1 MTIVDITG
9 GICGFTTTVTTETTA
24 PYTAVFHLES
34 DCPNWRKVEEI
45 LGGEPLNAMEELFKD
60 KTTGTLN
67 SRVLEVSL
75 ATIPHVSCPVISGIL
90 KSIEVST
97 SLALPKDAAIS
108 FRDA

>member
-9 GICGFTTTVTTETTA
+9 GICGFNTTVKTESTA

-34 DCPNWRKVEEI
+34 DCANWKKVEEI
-45 LGGEPLNAMEELFKD
+45 LGGEPLNAMTELFKD
-60 KTTGTLN
+60 KATGKLN
-67 SRVLEVSL
+67 SKVLEVSL

-97 SLALPKDAAIS
+97 GLALPKDAAIT
-108 FRDA
+108 FRDD